1 MKRNCSQHPE
11 ICISCLYRLHKTLTL
26 FLALTPICKQFI
38 FIMTCN
44 ETLRRYKNIMI
55 DDEQIN
61 ETFHKLNFTL
71 KVLLTSR
78 WIRTLKDVGTT
89 SNCYREIEPYTCG
102 ICDIAMKKNEFT
114 NEVPI
119 KILNASISNF
129 VFLQED
135 VSIKFCQ

>member
-26 FLALTPICKQFI
+26 FLTLTPICKQFI

-44 ETLRRYKNIMI
+44 ETLRKYKNIMI

-78 WIRTLKDVGTT
+78 
-89 SNCYREIEPYTCG
+89 
-102 ICDIAMKKNEFT
+102 
-114 NEVPI
+114 
-119 KILNASISNF
+119 
-129 VFLQED
+129 
-135 VSIKFCQ
+135 